1 MVRIQVSGM
10 SGTGKSTLL
19 AALSARGVATVE
31 TDVDG
36 WEVAPGVWD
45 EPRMTRLLADSDEVV
60 VAGQAQNQGRFADRF
75 DHIVHLHAPL
85 PVLLARVAA
94 RTTNPYGGT
103 PAQRAEIAEH
113 VETVEPL
120 LRAAATVLLDA
131 TRPRG
136 EIVAEV
142 WALLRPDRTG

>member
-19 AALSARGVATVE
+19 AALSARGAATVE
-31 TDVDG
+31 
-36 WEVAPGVWD
+36 
-45 EPRMTRLLADSDEVV
+45 
-60 VAGQAQNQGRFADRF
+60 AQNQGRFADRF

-94 RTTNPYGGT
+94 RTSNPYGST
-103 PAQRAEIAEH
+103 PAQRAEIADH

-120 LRAAATVLLDA
+120 LRDAATVLLDA

-136 EIVAEV
+136 EIVDEV
-142 WALLRPDRTG
+142 WALLRP